1 MSWQLDALN
10 AALRG
15 IAKGRIART
24 ADPEH
29 AEKAMA
35 LASRT
40 FLQPPFLA
48 HSERPGG
55 LHWIHVGNCV
65 PGKAVLY
72 LHGGGYVAG
81 SPDTHRG
88 MLGRISKLSQIEVCA
103 PDYPLA
109 QEDPFP
115 AAFDA
120 AVAAFQALRDLNY
133 APEDIVVGGDSAG
146 GGLCL
151 ALLSWCCLQGLQ
163 PAGSFVFSPW
173 TDLAL
178 TGESL
183 RANNQSDPILTSDR
197 IGELVDIYL
206 QGADPR
212 DPRASP
218 LYADYPGCTPVL
230 IQLSETEI
238 LRDDGLR
245 MAERLRRFGADV
257 EVQKEVSAPHV
268 WQIFDG
274 WLPEA
279 RTSLTSVADFIQR
292 SFAAISR

>member
-1 MSWQLDALN
+1 MSWQLDVLN
-10 AALRG
+10 ATLRG
-15 IAKGRIART
+15 IAKGQIART
-24 ADPEH
+24 PDPEH
-29 AEKAMA
+29 AERAMA

-55 LHWIHVGNCV
+55 LHWIRVGECA

-72 LHGGGYVAG
+72 LHGGGYIAG
-81 SPDTHRG
+81 SPDTHAG
-88 MLGRISKLSQIEVCA
+88 MLGRISKLARVEICA

-109 QEDPFP
+109 QEAPFP
-115 AAFDA
+115 AAFEA
-120 AVAAFQALRDLNY
+120 AVAAFQALNDLNY
-133 APEDIVVGGDSAG
+133 APEDIVLGGDSAG

-151 ALLSWCCLQGLQ
+151 ALLSWCCLQGTP
-163 PAGSFVFSPW
+163 PAGTFVFSPW

-183 RANNQSDPILTSDR
+183 RANNRSDPILTSDR
-197 IGELVDIYL
+197 MGELVDLYL
-206 QGADPR
+206 GAADPR

-218 LYADYPGCTPVL
+218 LYADFPGCSPVL

-245 MAERLRRFGADV
+245 MAAHLRSFAADV
-257 EVQKEVSAPHV
+257 EVQTEPNAPHV

-279 RTSLTSVADFIQR
+279 RASLTRVADFIQR